1 MLIIGCS
8 HGTHLAAKV
17 AKKLKKP
24 YSELKADKF
33 PDGELYIRFMKNV
46 KDKVVVLIQSFYG
59 DINGCL
65 IEVLFAANTAKELG
79 AKKVILVA
87 PYFPYLR
94 QDKRF
99 KPGEC
104 ISIKVIG
111 KFIDRIFDRVYIIDP
126 HLHRQ
131 KALSS
136 LFKTRAVKLTSN
148 SCIASYIKN
157 KIKNPVVIGP
167 DWESYKWAGK
177 AADII
182 GCKSYI
188 LEKKRYSGRKV
199 KVTISKK
206 IDLRGKNVVLV
217 DDIIS
222 TGNTLI
228 EAMKNLKR
236 LGAGKFDIVAVHGIF
251 VENAL
256 EKLRKMNAKVITT
269 NTTPNKAA
277 KIDLSGLIAENLKN
291 Q

>member
-8 HGTHLAAKV
+8 HGIHLAANV

-24 YSELKADKF
+24 YSELKVNKF
-33 PDGELYIRFMKNV
+33 PDGELYIRFIKDVKNQ
-46 KDKVVVLIQSFYG
+46 VVVLMQSFYG
-59 DINGCL
+59 DINDCL
-65 IEVLFAANTAKELG
+65 IEVLFAANTAKDLG

-104 ISIKVIG
+104 ISIKVVG

-131 KALSS
+131 RALSN
-136 LFKTRAVKLTSN
+136 LFKTKAVNLTSN
-148 SCIASYIKN
+148 SCIASYIKKN
-157 KIKNPVVIGP
+157 IKNPVVIGP

-199 KVTISKK
+199 KVTVNKK
-206 IDLRGKNVVLV
+206 IDLKGKNVVLV

-228 EAMKNLKR
+228 GAMKNLKR
-236 LGAGKFDIVAVHGIF
+236 LGAGKFDIVAVQGIF